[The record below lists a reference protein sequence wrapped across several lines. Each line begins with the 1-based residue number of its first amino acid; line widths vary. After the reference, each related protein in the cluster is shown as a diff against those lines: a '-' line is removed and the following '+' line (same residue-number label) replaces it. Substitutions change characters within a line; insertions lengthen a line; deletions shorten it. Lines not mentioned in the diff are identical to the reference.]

1 MTPDVRALVSRF
13 EGMAVRHPNTTAV
26 TDGKRSLTY
35 AELNA
40 RSNRLAH
47 LLSTR
52 GAAAGRPI
60 AVAAERS
67 IEAMVAVVAV
77 LKTATGYL
85 PLDAEYPAERLAF
98 MLEDSGATTLLVSA
112 RLRER
117 FADFKGAT
125 ITLEELD
132 AATDGLPEADPV
144 APLPADALGYVIYTS
159 GSTGKPKGVALGRSA
174 LDNLIG
180 WQLQQTSVLEG
191 GRTLQFSP
199 LSFDVS
205 FQEIWATLSAG
216 GTLVL
221 IDEAT
226 RIDARRLLGFLR
238 EQRIDRLF
246 LPFVALQAL
255 SDAAEH
261 ANDLPS
267 SLKEVITAG
276 EQLQITPAVARFFA
290 RLAPCALYNHYGPSE
305 THVVTSYK
313 LEGTPDL
320 WPRLP
325 PIGRAIDNVRT
336 YVLGDDGQP
345 VPEGLEGE
353 LYIGGVALADGY
365 VGRPELTRE
374 RFLPDPFHG
383 EPGARMYRTG
393 DLVQLLPG
401 GDLQFLGRRDGQV
414 KVRGF
419 RIELGEIEVAL
430 SRHPSVSQVAVI
442 ARQDGPQQ
450 GEKRLVAYVV
460 PAQGQSRSIT
470 ALRTHLA
477 AELPDY
483 MVPSIFVF
491 LDALPRTPSGK
502 VDRRALPAPT
512 RDRPNL
518 DQPYVEPRTPLEIK
532 ICALWSALLDVEPV
546 GVRDDFFDL
555 GGTSLIAL
563 RFAGQLAREGHD
575 LPIVQLFER
584 PTPAGLAAF
593 IEQGAGSVDYLAE
606 ARDRGRRS
614 GQPAEGGDEIA
625 VVGLA
630 GRFPGAPDIE
640 TLWRNL
646 CEGREAV
653 RFFRD
658 EELDPRVPAELRRD
672 SKYVAARGLLDDP
685 DLFDAALFGIAPR
698 EAEVLD
704 PQQRILLELAWHAL
718 EDAGCD
724 PSRFDGRIGVW
735 AGVMNNTYFAENV
748 VRRPDVIETFGA
760 FNVMTANEKDY
771 VATRISH
778 RLDLTGPSVSVHT
791 ACSTSLVAIHMAA
804 QSLRGFECDLAL
816 AGGASVAVPSSAGY
830 VYNEGGMLSADGHCR
845 PFDAA
850 ATGTL
855 FSDGAAVVA
864 LRRLSD
870 ARRDGDRV
878 YAVLKGSAINN
889 DGARK
894 ASFTAPS
901 AEGQARAV
909 AAALAAAGVPSDS
922 IGYVE
927 AHGTATPL
935 GDPIEV
941 AGLLRVFGPGKDKEN
956 GPTCGL
962 GSIKSNFG
970 HLTAAAGVTGFIKT
984 VLAVSRG
991 KLPPTLHFK
1000 APNPA
1005 IDFGGRFYVVDALRD
1020 WPRGETPRR
1029 AGVSSMG
1036 VGGTNAHAV
1045 VEEPPAIDEGDD
1057 QRDPGRPVE
1066 SLWLSARTDASLNAL
1081 SASLADH
1088 LRRHPDANLAD
1099 VAFTLGRRR
1108 TLARRRA
1115 VVGATAEEI
1124 AAALNAGHPSASTN
1138 SAINNVVTGA
1148 EPVIAFVFP
1157 GQGSQYPGMGK
1168 GIEESEP
1175 TFRAALAQCASI
1187 LRGHLDVDLLAL
1199 LDSGPQDEQAA
1210 ARLRETRYAQPTLFA
1225 VEYALAQLF
1234 LSWGV
1239 RPAAMLGHSVGE
1251 FVAATIAGVF
1261 RLEDALALVAARG
1274 RLMQSM
1280 APGSMLSVRAAPSAV
1295 AAHLVEGAEIAAI
1308 NAPSLCVV
1316 AGPDSA
1322 VAAVMAGL
1330 EAASIPCKRL
1340 HTSHAFHTAMMD
1352 QAVPEFAEILRS
1364 VPLER
1369 PRIPLVSSATGRWMT
1384 DDEAIDPT
1392 YWARHM
1398 RVPVQFATALQTWF
1412 AGRSDVALELGPGGT
1427 LPSLV
1432 RQSLGDRPDRVAV
1445 ISAMGSAREPAGE
1458 RQALMRAVGALWTR
1472 GAPVDP
1478 RGFWM
1483 HQRRRQVD
1491 LPLYSFDR
1499 RRYWIDPPEYLP
1511 ADRVIDERSAGPLA
1525 PPAVRQEEI
1534 EVPMQNDDAR
1544 KLKISHKVRD
1554 VLEQASGLSLGDS
1567 DANLSF
1573 PELGVDSLVL
1583 TQAALTLKKTFAVE
1597 VTFRQLSGELGSIG
1611 AVVDYLLSRL
1621 PPEPAAAL
1629 KTDPKAEP
1637 KTVTAGLVKPV
1648 AVRPALLGSD
1658 ESPATAALAL
1668 APPLLAAPTD
1678 GAGATPWVR
1687 DLFAQQLAVIA
1698 RQIEVLS
1705 GGRVIPEPAIA
1716 AAPAERDGGA
1726 SSRPAPQAEA
1736 VAPPAP
1742 AVIAGPAAAAA
1753 EPPKP
1758 FGAQARIERTRRDI
1772 GIPQAK
1778 LDAFIQRYV
1787 ARTPGSKAY
1796 TTAHRP
1802 HFADPRTVSGFR
1814 PALKEITYPIVV
1826 NRSKGARM
1834 WDVDGNEY
1842 IDLAC
1847 GFGSSFFGHSAD
1859 FINDALKAQLELGVE
1874 IGAQHPLAGE
1884 VARLIAE
1891 MTGMDRVAL
1900 CNTGSEAVL
1909 GATRLARTVTG
1920 NSLIVMFNGAYHGIF
1935 DEVIVRGSPSGRSFP
1950 AASGI
1955 PPEAVANTL
1964 ILDYGTE
1971 ASLRVIRER
1980 AADLAA
1986 VLVEP
1991 VQSRRPD
1998 FQPKEFLTDLRAV
2011 TAQAGCA
2018 LIFDEVIT
2026 GFRISPGG
2034 AQEHFGIRADLATYG
2049 KIIGGGM
2056 PIGAIAGIPR
2066 FMDGLDGGM
2075 WQYGDDSIP
2084 EIGVTYFAGTFVRH
2098 PVALAAARA
2107 ALIYLKEK
2115 GPALQREL
2123 NARTDRFVREL
2134 NEHFERVGAPV
2145 HIASFGSLFKMHVDE
2160 ALPLGA
2166 LFFHALRARGV
2177 HIWEGRPGF
2186 LTVAHDD
2193 AVVAQ
2198 LTRAFKDAVAEAQ
2211 QNEFFPSAPAN
2222 RAALTESAAPAPG
2235 ARLGKDPDGTPAW
2248 YVPDP
2253 ERPGKYVRLGDA

>member
-502 VDRRALPAPT
+502 VDRRALPAPV

-518 DQPYVEPRTPLEIK
+518 DQPYVEPRTALEK
-532 ICALWSALLDVEPV
+532 TICGLWSTLLGVEPV
-546 GVRDDFFDL
+546 GVRDDFFEL

-563 RFAGQLAREGHD
+563 HFASQLAREGHD

-606 ARDRGRRS
+606 ARARGRRS

-816 AGGASVAVPSSAGY
+816 AGGASVTVPSAAGY
-830 VYNEGGMLSADGHCR
+830 IYNEGGMLSADGHCR

-1124 AAALNAGHPSASTN
+1124 AAALTAGHPSATTN

-1511 ADRVIDERSAGPLA
+1511 EDRVIDERSAGPLA

-1742 AVIAGPAAAAA
+1742 AVIAGPAAAA

-1847 GFGSSFFGHSAD
+1847 GFGSSFFGHSAN

-2075 WQYGDDSIP
+2075 
-2084 EIGVTYFAGTFVRH
+2084 
-2098 PVALAAARA
+2098 
-2107 ALIYLKEK
+2107 
-2115 GPALQREL
+2115 
-2123 NARTDRFVREL
+2123 
-2134 NEHFERVGAPV
+2134 
-2145 HIASFGSLFKMHVDE
+2145 
-2160 ALPLGA
+2160 
-2166 LFFHALRARGV
+2166 
-2177 HIWEGRPGF
+2177 
-2186 LTVAHDD
+2186 
-2193 AVVAQ
+2193 
-2198 LTRAFKDAVAEAQ
+2198 
-2211 QNEFFPSAPAN
+2211 
-2222 RAALTESAAPAPG
+2222 
-2235 ARLGKDPDGTPAW
+2235 
-2248 YVPDP
+2248 
-2253 ERPGKYVRLGDA
+2253 